1 MPKSLVSALA
11 VSLALLAAPVFSQGA
26 FAQQPDEARH
36 TIAVSASGEASGAPD
51 MAVVTLGVVEE
62 AASAEDALSANSAA
76 MAKITE
82 ALKGEGIEARDLQT
96 SGFSIRPVYASGYGS
111 GSDADR
117 KITGYRVEN
126 LLRVRIRDLGSAGAT
141 LDKVVKLGSN
151 RIEGLSFT
159 LEDPKP
165 LESEARK
172 SAVED
177 ATARAK
183 ELAEAAGLTLGPVV
197 SITEQSYGRPQPQM
211 MMARAE
217 SSGGSVPMEAGEV
230 TVSVQVNMV
239 WEINE

>member
-1 MPKSLVSALA
+1 MPKSLASALA
-11 VSLALLAAPVFSQGA
+11 VSLALLAAPAFSQGA

-36 TIAVSASGEASGAPD
+36 TISVSASGEASGAPD
-51 MAVVTLGVVEE
+51 MAIVTLGVVEE
-62 AASAEDALSANSAA
+62 AESAEDALSANSAA
-76 MAKITE
+76 MGKITE
-82 ALKGEGIEARDLQT
+82 ALKGEGIAARDLQT
-96 SGFSIRPVYASGYGS
+96 SGFSIQPVYAGGYPQN
-111 GSDADR
+111 SDVER

-126 LLRVRIRDLGSAGAT
+126 MLRVRIRDLASAGAT

-159 LEDPKP
+159 MEDSSP

-177 ATARAK
+177 AAARAR

-197 SITEQSYGRPQPQM
+197 SITEQSYGAPRPQM

-217 SSGGSVPMEAGEV
+217 SSGGAVPMEAGEV

-239 WEINE
+239 WEIKE